1 LDIINNNVTFVLP
14 LRFGNYGEISMKQ
27 IADEDFKQAY
37 RRGKFNNIDFVLSQF
52 TGNQLVYRYMK
63 HNKETME
70 KPIYVDKYLKKLIDQ
85 YTEEAK
91 VYY

>member
-1 LDIINNNVTFVLP
+1 
-14 LRFGNYGEISMKQ
+14 
-27 IADEDFKQAY
+27 
-37 RRGKFNNIDFVLSQF
+37 
-52 TGNQLVYRYMK
+52 MK